1 MEFDS
6 EDFLDEINGKSINFL
21 IGSGASVGVVPTL
34 WIDSLGK
41 SFEQLFTSET
51 FDPEQIKSLYYLWF
65 NLWIKKTQI
74 TNVNSKIES
83 VFKNYEK
90 FISSL
95 IAISNREGYD
105 KPKRINI
112 FTTNYD
118 TLFEL
123 AFDNLASKYRLTFF
137 NDGSRGFLKKYV
149 SSENFYLTAAHSGIS
164 NGFERSIPTIN
175 LIKLHGSVT
184 WKKSNDNKMIEM
196 SLDNPAF
203 KEIVEKAEVVKNKLL
218 SKKEESETELTEA
231 IEFFCKEDSI
241 LNECLTEEKIKKY
254 INNINTIASME
265 LDEFK
270 TKYDQLPIVSP
281 TKKKFSE
288 TVFEQH
294 YYQMLRMLSFEL
306 EKDSSIL
313 IVFGFSFADEHILE
327 IVRRSMVNPT
337 LKIYVIAYDFKSKL
351 TIEEALGKGTNIDF
365 LPNFDDL
372 DNSTKGDFDF
382 LNKILEGKN

>member
-51 FDPEQIKSLYYLWF
+51 FDPKQIKSLYYLWF

-74 TNVNSKIES
+74 TNVNSEIES

-203 KEIVEKAEVVKNKLL
+203 KEIVEKAEVVKAKLL

-288 TVFEQH
+288 TVFEQL

-337 LKIYVIAYDFKSKL
+337 LKIYVIAYDFKSKS

-372 DNSTKGDFDF
+372 ANSTKGDFDF